1 MPKISKSSKKLQ
13 HKIQKKLKKLFVKS
27 DNHEALM
34 SRVDALEKEFGE
46 LRQILEGGA
55 KKAVPVP
62 KKPAVKKPAAKK
74 PVARKAAAPKAN
86 NNLQNIKGIGVVIE
100 KKLHEYGVN
109 SYEQIAAW
117 SDTEVDD
124 FSQRLNFK
132 GRIERE
138 KWVEQAKA
146 LAAH

>member
-1 MPKISKSSKKLQ
+1 M
-13 HKIQKKLKKLFVKS
+13 
-27 DNHEALM
+27 
-34 SRVDALEKEFGE
+34 
-46 LRQILEGGA
+46 
-55 KKAVPVP
+55 
-62 KKPAVKKPAAKK
+62 KKPAVKK

-109 SYEQIAAW
+109 SYQQIAAW
-117 SDTEVDD
+117 SDTEVED

-138 KWVEQAKA
+138 KWVEQAKGLVA
-146 LAAH
+146 N